1 MTQSISTSPRVET
14 NAIRQKAYELWL
26 SGGRLGGVA
35 EQNWLEA
42 ERMLKSTPA
51 PASARPAPAAAAPQ
65 SAQSPAN
72 VPLLEKPIERSI
84 PKSNPPA
91 KRGR

>member
-1 MTQSISTSPRVET
+1 MTQSISTSPRVES

-42 ERMLKSTPA
+42 ERILKSTSA
-51 PASARPAPAAAAPQ
+51 PASAPQ
-65 SAQSPAN
+65 VAQPPAN